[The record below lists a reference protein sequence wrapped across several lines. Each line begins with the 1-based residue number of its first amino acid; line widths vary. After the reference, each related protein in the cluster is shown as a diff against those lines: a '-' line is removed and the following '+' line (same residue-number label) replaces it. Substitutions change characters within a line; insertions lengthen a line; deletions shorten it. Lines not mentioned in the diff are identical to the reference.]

1 MTAPAETSLPPRD
14 LIGYGRTRPRLSW
27 PGGARV
33 AVSLVVNFEEGSE
46 LSVADGDAAGESGK
60 GGWDPTADQNFAYG
74 ARAGFRRVMDALAK
88 HHRPATFYMCG
99 RAIERLPELAREAVA
114 TGHEPACHGWRWW
127 AHASYKDIGEERADL
142 TRCIE
147 VSKAIIGE
155 RPYGFFC
162 RGNESPATR
171 GLLRELGFLYT
182 SNAFDDDLPYWDKS
196 GNAPLLVIPYSF
208 ESNDMRT
215 AKPGGFVRAG
225 DFSGY
230 VADALDAL
238 IAEGEAGA
246 PKMLSIGLHIR
257 TIGRPGHI
265 GALHQI
271 LAHLDA
277 LGDKVWVTRRLD
289 IAKFWGEKFPPKS

>member
-1 MTAPAETSLPPRD
+1 MP
-14 LIGYGRTRPRLSW
+14 
-27 PGGARV
+27 
-33 AVSLVVNFEEGSE
+33 
-46 LSVADGDAAGESGK
+46 
-60 GGWDPTADQNFAYG
+60 
-74 ARAGFRRVMDALAK
+74 
-88 HHRPATFYMCG
+88 
-99 RAIERLPELAREAVA
+99 
-114 TGHEPACHGWRWW
+114 
-127 AHASYKDIGEERADL
+127 L
-142 TRCIE
+142 TRT
-147 VSKAIIGE
+147 SAKSAPTSPAASRSARPTGE

-182 SNAFDDDLPYWDKS
+182 SNAFHDDLPYWDKS

-246 PKMLSIGLHIR
+246 PKMLSIGLHLR
-257 TIGRPGHI
+257 TIGRSGHI